1 MHGACTMAGVPRDT
15 VAGLP
20 LLRAHRV
27 LPPGSLGVPL
37 RRGVLS
43 PRHLLPPHDPSLHA
57 DHLPPPSHSTSL
69 PTAAELLSRVRLG
82 WEELTADDWT
92 LLESRV
98 CGAATHGSCA
108 ASCCTFED
116 RVVLRK
122 KGKARRRTRPCDA
135 DAEAEVTKVLHCP
148 ITDGATVI
156 AALRDKVGELNERHI
171 TEVEALGTPVH
182 LAEAVD
188 YSRNGR
194 RIEGEE
200 MRELIDKRARGQQR
214 CLALYE
220 GMSALL
226 TFNEVRPSPLL

>member
-1 MHGACTMAGVPRDT
+1 MAGVPRDT

-27 LPPGSLGVPL
+27 LPPGSLRVPL
-37 RRGVLS
+37 RWCVLPTS
-43 PRHLLPPHDPSLHA
+43 PAADGPSLHTTYRSTRTISL
-57 DHLPPPSHSTSL
+57 HHPTPPP
-69 PTAAELLSRVRLG
+69 PPAAELLSRLRLG

-135 DAEAEVTKVLHCP
+135 DAEEEVTKVLHCP

-171 TEVEALGTPVH
+171 AEVEALGTPVH

-188 YSRNGR
+188 YSRNGG

-214 CLALYE
+214 CLTLYE

-226 TFNEVRPSPLL
+226 TFNEVRPSHLL